1 VLERCTEHD
10 GRVLV
15 VGASA
20 DELFGAAVI
29 GLALEGIASEVV
41 VAHLG
46 DGGAWAP
53 PVAAWWA
60 EQTHPVAVIPFTGV
74 EGFDRVY
81 AVATAF
87 GRDLPEEI
95 AEHPGARTVIVGA
108 GAWAHELEPTRRAIV
123 ERAAG
128 GELVE
133 AAPIPR
139 YGRVGRALIELI
151 EEAHH
156 AVGPTGQ
163 SRVADA
169 LRAALF
175 GRVGPT
181 AVSLTTRDDPPHLDP
196 VTLIAWFFE
205 SPR

>member
-1 VLERCTEHD
+1 VLERSTEHD

-20 DELFGAAVI
+20 EELFGAAVI
-29 GLALEGIASEVV
+29 GLALEQIASEVV
-41 VAHLG
+41 VAHLD
-46 DGGAWAP
+46 DGGAWAA
-53 PVAAWWA
+53 PVADWWA
-60 EQTHPVAVIPFTGV
+60 AQTHPVRVARYDGV
-74 EGFDRVY
+74 DGFDRVY

-87 GRDLPEEI
+87 GRSFPEAVE
-95 AEHPGARTVIVGA
+95 AHRGARAVIVGA
-108 GAWAHELEPTRRAIV
+108 GAWAEELEPTRRELV

-133 AAPIPR
+133 ATPIPR

-156 AVGPTGQ
+156 AVGPMGQ
-163 SRVADA
+163 SRVADT

-181 AVSLTTRDDPPHLDP
+181 PVSLTTRDDPPHLDP
-196 VTLIAWFFE
+196 ITLIAWFLE
-205 SPR
+205 RPR